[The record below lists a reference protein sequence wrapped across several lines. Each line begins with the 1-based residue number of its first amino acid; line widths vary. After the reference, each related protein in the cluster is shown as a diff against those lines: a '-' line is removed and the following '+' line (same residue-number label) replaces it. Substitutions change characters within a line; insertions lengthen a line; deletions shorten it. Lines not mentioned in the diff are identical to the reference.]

1 MPLLGQP
8 QTDAKGGRMSTIP
21 PARPGKQ
28 LPDDGLLPP
37 GCALLVI
44 VAAAAVG
51 VVLELLFPLLGV
63 DA

>member
-1 MPLLGQP
+1 MG
-8 QTDAKGGRMSTIP
+8 TIP

-28 LPDDGLLPP
+28 LPDDGSLPP